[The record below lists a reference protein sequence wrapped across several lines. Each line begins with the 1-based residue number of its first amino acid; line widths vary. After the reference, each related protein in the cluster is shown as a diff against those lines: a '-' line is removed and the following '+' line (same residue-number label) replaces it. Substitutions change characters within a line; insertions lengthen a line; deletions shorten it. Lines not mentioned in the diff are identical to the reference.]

1 MEVDWDKHL
10 REETNAYLDKQ
21 DIIEDFNGE
30 PQRLSNPKLMRYE
43 DEYYLAQDAWDFLE
57 YLDLSAQE
65 ILIRM
70 GAE

>member
-1 MEVDWDKHL
+1 MEADWDKHL

-21 DIIEDFNGE
+21 DIVEDFNGK
-30 PQRLSNPKLMRYE
+30 PQKLSNPKLMRYE
-43 DEYYLAQDAWDFLE
+43 DEYYLTQDAWDFLE

>member
-10 REETNAYLDKQ
+10 TEETNTYLDKQ
-21 DIIEDFNGE
+21 DIVEDFNGK
-30 PQRLSNPKLMRYE
+30 PQRLSDPKLMRYE
-43 DEYYLAQDAWDFLE
+43 DEYYLTQDAWDFLE

-65 ILIRM
+65 ILIKM

>member
-1 MEVDWDKHL
+1 MEIDWDKHL

-21 DIIEDFNGE
+21 DIIEDFRGDS
-30 PQRLSNPKLMRYE
+30 QRLNNPKLMRYE
-43 DEYYLAQDAWDFLE
+43 DEYYLTQDAWDFLE
-57 YLDLSAQE
+57 YLDLPAQE

>member
-10 REETNAYLDKQ
+10 REETNAYLDEQ
-21 DIIEDFNGE
+21 DIIEDFRGD
-30 PQRLSNPKLMRYE
+30 PQKLDNPNLMRYE
-43 DEYYLAQDAWDFLE
+43 DEYYLVLDAQDFLE
-57 YLDLSAQE
+57 YLDLSENE

>member
-21 DIIEDFNGE
+21 D
-30 PQRLSNPKLMRYE
+30 
-43 DEYYLAQDAWDFLE
+43 FLE
-57 YLDLSAQE
+57 YLDLSEQE

>member
-10 REETNAYLDKQ
+10 TEETNTYLDKQ
-21 DIIEDFNGE
+21 DIIEDFNGK

-43 DEYYLAQDAWDFLE
+43 DEYYLTQDAWDFLE

-65 ILIRM
+65 ILIKM

>member
-10 REETNAYLDKQ
+10 REETNTYLDEQ
-21 DIIEDFNGE
+21 DIIEDFRGD
-30 PQRLSNPKLMRYE
+30 PQRLSNPQLMRYE
-43 DEYYLAQDAWDFLE
+43 DEYYLAQDARDFLE